1 MDTGRNRGQMG
12 HFGGRLASWR
22 WKQSEEILPRYV
34 FRAGFFRLKHSAHI
48 GHVRHQVIEHMDHG
62 VDELVEVPSSV
73 DRKPLCCLA
82 RPESRTCAQL
92 VQFLREF
99 GGTGSS
105 SVRAG
110 MMPPLA
116 ASADHSSAQGP
127 MFRRFHSD
135 CFFMDSLRMRWRPG
149 SGLSIFPLTMSVSA
163 SDSFWR
169 QKLSLRVI
177 GHASFGHSA
186 AYSACVI
193 GAFPLDSASLRSL
206 VASAVPRYPQT
217 CYRPGALRKQ
227 Q

>member
-110 MMPPLA
+110 MMPRWPPARTTRLPKAPCSGGSTVTAFSWTRSVCAGALA
-116 ASADHSSAQGP
+116 PGCP
-127 MFRRFHSD
+127 YFHS
-135 CFFMDSLRMRWRPG
+135 
-149 SGLSIFPLTMSVSA
+149 
-163 SDSFWR
+163 
-169 QKLSLRVI
+169 Q
-177 GHASFGHSA
+177 
-186 AYSACVI
+186 
-193 GAFPLDSASLRSL
+193 
-206 VASAVPRYPQT
+206 
-217 CYRPGALRKQ
+217 
-227 Q
+227 